1 MMVSGGA
8 PGLPPPV
15 PVIDT
20 HHHLWDARLD
30 NPPWLH
36 APPPAEAFQGNMA
49 PIWDS
54 YLIAD
59 YLRDIAGNSVAGSV
73 YIECGW
79 APGQAVAEAQWV
91 QSIAGQHGY
100 PQGIVAY
107 ADLADPGLRGHLEGL
122 AGIPNVRGIRQT
134 LNWDADPRYR
144 AAERADLM
152 QDPRWLRGL
161 RLLAEYQLHFELS
174 VYPGQMAAAAR
185 AVQGLDVTVVLSHA
199 GMPLRKDEE
208 TLRLWK
214 SGLRA
219 LAANDQVIVKLS
231 GLGMFDHEWTATSIR
246 PFIEEALDSYGP
258 GRCVFG
264 SNFPV
269 DRLYSGYGQLLDALR
284 LALAG
289 LSPAEQRQVL
299 HDTAARTYRLAPAS
313 TRPAGTQ

>member
-1 MMVSGGA
+1 MSDGGAA
-8 PGLPPPV
+8 PGLPAPV

-20 HHHLWDARLD
+20 HHHLWDSRLD

-36 APPPAEAFQGNMA
+36 APPPAEAFQGDMA
-49 PIWDS
+49 AVWNS

-59 YLRDIAGNSVAGSV
+59 YLRDIAANGVAGSV

-91 QSIAGQHGY
+91 QSIADQHSY

-107 ADLADPGLRGHLEGL
+107 ADLADLALRGHLESL
-122 AGIPNVRGIRQT
+122 AAVPNVRGIRQT

-185 AVQGLDVTVVLSHA
+185 AVAGLDVTVVLSHT
-199 GMPLRKDEE
+199 GVPLRKDEE

-231 GLGMFDHEWTATSIR
+231 GLGMFDHEWTAASIR

-269 DRLYSGYGQLLDALR
+269 DRLYSGYGRLLDALR

-289 LSPAEQRQVL
+289 LSPTEQRQVL
-299 HDTAARTYRLAPAS
+299 HDTAARTYRLAPVS